1 MVSLLYEFQTN
12 QVNRPGRNLIT
23 FLIFANLYMWLWET
37 LDSKA
42 QGEYYH
48 ARKKYYGEQVHFSL
62 VSYFSN
68 LYRDIK
74 KIVHHMYTIIS
85 FIQFQL
91 WTVISHMTLPL
102 SIFYRFHSAVA
113 LVDIWSSAYKPA
125 DKH

>member
-62 VSYFSN
+62 VSYLSI
-68 LYRDIK
+68 LYRDVLS
-74 KIVHHMYTIIS
+74 KIIYIRFNFIYSISALDGYQPYDAPTVNILQIS
-85 FIQFQL
+85 F
-91 WTVISHMTLPL
+91 SRSL
-102 SIFYRFHSAVA
+102 SRH
-113 LVDIWSSAYKPA
+113 LVFCL
-125 DKH
+125 

>member
-1 MVSLLYEFQTN
+1 
-12 QVNRPGRNLIT
+12 
-23 FLIFANLYMWLWET
+23 MWLWET

-68 LYRDIK
+68 LYKDVVYQK
-74 KIVHHMYTIIS
+74 NCTSYLIS

>member
-68 LYRDIK
+68 LYIGNNK
-74 KIVHHMYTIIS
+74 NCTSYLIS